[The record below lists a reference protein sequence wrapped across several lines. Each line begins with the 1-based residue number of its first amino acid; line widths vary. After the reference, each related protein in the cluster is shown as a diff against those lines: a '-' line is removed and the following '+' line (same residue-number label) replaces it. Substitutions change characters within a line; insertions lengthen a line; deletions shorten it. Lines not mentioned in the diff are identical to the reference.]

1 MMHARNSRNHAST
14 SPIRALF
21 AAVALCLALP
31 AAHADSEKHPG
42 MNALVDE
49 IAVGDATR
57 AAELRALL
65 SAATYQPA
73 IIEAISRPAE
83 GVKPWFD
90 YRKIFMTEARIAG
103 GAEYFEQHRE
113 LLTRVEATHG
123 VPAEYI
129 VAIVG
134 VETFYGKIMG
144 KWKVLD
150 ALTTLGLYYP
160 PRAPFFRGELVQFLN
175 LPSRR
180 GIELD
185 LANVQGSYA
194 GAMGLGQF
202 MPTSFVKWALDED
215 ADGRIDLWTSPED
228 ALASVGNYLRD
239 HGWERDAPVTV
250 PMVPGPGARRLR
262 DTGLDPIFPL
272 SQLVEWGY
280 QPAAEAAIAP
290 ERPSN
295 LLTLEIADGDFAY
308 FAIFANFRVI
318 TRYNRSPMYAMAVHE
333 LAQAIRERTGG
344 TVQ

>member
-1 MMHARNSRNHAST
+1 MMMVLR
-14 SPIRALF
+14 
-21 AAVALCLALP
+21 LAL
-31 AAHADSEKHPG
+31 AALLACLIATTACADTEKHPG

-49 IAVGDATR
+49 IAGGDAVR
-57 AAELRALL
+57 AQQLRDLL
-65 SAATYQPA
+65 NAASYQPA

-83 GVKPWFD
+83 GVKPWFS
-90 YRKIFMTEARIAG
+90 YRPIFMTEARISA
-103 GAEYFEQHRE
+103 GAEYLELHRA
-113 LLTRVEATHG
+113 LLNKVQAQQG

-134 VETFYGKIMG
+134 VETFYGRIMG

-160 PRAPFFRGELVQFLN
+160 PRAPFFRGELVRFLN
-175 LPSRR
+175 LPNERR
-180 GIELD
+180 IILD
-185 LANVQGSYA
+185 LATVQGSYA

-202 MPTSFVKWALDED
+202 MPTSFVKWALDEN
-215 ADGRIDLWTSPED
+215 ADGKIDLWTSPDD
-228 ALASVGNYLRD
+228 ALSSIGNYLRD
-239 HGWERDAPVTV
+239 HGWVKDGPVTI

-280 QPAAEAAIAP
+280 QPPDGTSVAP
-290 ERPSN
+290 DQSSN
-295 LLTLEIADGDFAY
+295 LLTLEVADSEFAHY
-308 FAIFANFRVI
+308 AIFANFRVI

-344 TVQ
+344 TAQ

>member
-1 MMHARNSRNHAST
+1 MIAV
-14 SPIRALF
+14 RAFL
-21 AAVALCLALP
+21 AAAALCLWTAAP
-31 AAHADSEKHPG
+31 ADTEKPPG
-42 MNALVDE
+42 MNALIDE
-49 IAVGDATR
+49 ISAGDAER
-57 AAELRALL
+57 AGQLRTLL
-65 SAATYQPA
+65 NAATYQPA

-83 GVKPWFD
+83 GVKPWFQ
-90 YRKIFMTEARIAG
+90 YRPIFMTEARIAG
-103 GAEYFEQHRE
+103 GADYFEQHRE
-113 LLTRVEATHG
+113 LLTRIEAEHG

-160 PRAPFFRGELVQFLN
+160 PRAPFFRGELVRFLN
-175 LPSRR
+175 LPNER
-180 GIELD
+180 GIQLD

-202 MPTSFVKWALDED
+202 MPTSFVKWALDEN
-215 ADGRIDLWTSPED
+215 ADGKIDLWASPDD

-239 HGWERDAPVTV
+239 HGWVAGAPVTV

-280 QPAAEAAIAP
+280 QPADGVAIAP
-290 ERPSN
+290 EQPSN
-295 LLTLEIADGDFAY
+295 LLTLEVADGEFAHH
-308 FAIFANFRVI
+308 AIFGNFRVI

-344 TVQ
+344 TAP

>member
-1 MMHARNSRNHAST
+1 MIAV
-14 SPIRALF
+14 RAFL
-21 AAVALCLALP
+21 AAAALCLWT
-31 AAHADSEKHPG
+31 AADADTEKHPG
-42 MNALVDE
+42 MNALIDE
-49 IAVGDATR
+49 IAAGDADR
-57 AAELRALL
+57 AGQLRALL
-65 SAATYQPA
+65 NAASYQPA

-83 GVKPWFD
+83 GVKPWFE
-90 YRKIFMTEARIAG
+90 YRPIFMTEARIAA
-103 GAEYFEQHRE
+103 GADYFEQHRE
-113 LLTRVEATHG
+113 LLTRVEAEHG

-160 PRAPFFRGELVQFLN
+160 PRAPFFRGELVRFLN
-175 LPSRR
+175 LPNER
-180 GIELD
+180 GIEVD

-202 MPTSFVKWALDED
+202 MPTSFVKWALDEN
-215 ADGRIDLWTSPED
+215 ADGKIDLWTSPDD

-239 HGWERDAPVTV
+239 HGWVAGAPVTV
-250 PMVPGPGARRLR
+250 AMVPGPGARRLR

-280 QPAAEAAIAP
+280 QPADGVAIAP
-290 ERPSN
+290 EQPSN
-295 LLTLEIADGDFAY
+295 LLTLEVADGEFAHH
-308 FAIFANFRVI
+308 AIFANFRVI

-333 LAQAIRERTGG
+333 LAQAIRARTGG
-344 TVQ
+344 TTP

>member
-1 MMHARNSRNHAST
+1 MMHARNLST
-14 SPIRALF
+14 RAGRRLGRALLMM
-21 AAVALCLALP
+21 AALCLAMT

-49 IAVGDATR
+49 VAAGDAER
-57 AAELRALL
+57 ATELRALL
-65 SAATYQPA
+65 NSATYQPA

-83 GVKPWFD
+83 GVKPWFE

-103 GAEYFEQHRE
+103 GVEYFEQHRE
-113 LLTRVEATHG
+113 LLTRVEAAHG

-134 VETFYGKIMG
+134 VETFYGRIMG

-160 PRAPFFRGELVQFLN
+160 PRAPFFRGELVRFLN
-175 LPSRR
+175 LPLER
-180 GIELD
+180 GIQLD
-185 LANVQGSYA
+185 LTSVQGSYA

-202 MPTSFVKWALDED
+202 MPTSFVKWALDEN
-215 ADGRIDLWTSPED
+215 ADGRIDLWNSPDD

-239 HGWERDAPVTV
+239 HGWEKGAPVTW

-280 QPAAEAAIAP
+280 QPAADAAIAP
-290 ERPSN
+290 DRSSN
-295 LLTLEIADGDFAY
+295 LLTLEVADNDYGY
-308 FAIFANFRVI
+308 FAIFGNFRVI

-344 TVQ
+344 TLQ

>member
-1 MMHARNSRNHAST
+1 MIHARSFHSRA
-14 SPIRALF
+14 ILAAAALWMG
-21 AAVALCLALP
+21 AAL
-31 AAHADSEKHPG
+31 AHADSEKHPG
-42 MNALVDE
+42 MNALATE
-49 IAVGDATR
+49 IAAGDSAR
-57 AAELRALL
+57 AAEVLALL
-65 SAATYQPA
+65 NQATYQPA

-103 GAEYFEQHRE
+103 GAEYFELHRD
-113 LLTRVEATHG
+113 LLTRIEAEHG
-123 VPAEYI
+123 VPAEYV

-134 VETFYGKIMG
+134 VETFYGRIMG

-175 LPSRR
+175 LPAQR

-202 MPTSFVKWALDED
+202 MPTSFVKWALDGD

-228 ALASVGNYLRD
+228 ALSSVANYLRD
-239 HGWERDAPVTV
+239 HGWEAGAPVTV
-250 PMVPGPGARRLR
+250 EMVPGPGARRLR
-262 DTGLDPIFPL
+262 DTGLDPIFPF

-280 QPAAEAAIAP
+280 QPVDAAIAP
-290 ERPSN
+290 ERPGN
-295 LLTLEIADGDFAY
+295 LLTLEVADGDFGY
-308 FAIFANFRVI
+308 HAIFANFRVI

-344 TVQ
+344 TAR

>member
-1 MMHARNSRNHAST
+1 MMHARNSRIDASRR
-14 SPIRALF
+14 PIRAWL
-21 AAVALCLALP
+21 AGVALCLSLS
-31 AAHADSEKHPG
+31 AAHAEGEKHPG
-42 MNALVDE
+42 MNSLVDE
-49 IAVGDATR
+49 IAAGDATR

-65 SAATYQPA
+65 NAATYQPA

-83 GVKPWFD
+83 GVKPWFE

-134 VETFYGKIMG
+134 VETFYGRIMG

-202 MPTSFVKWALDED
+202 MPTSFVKWALDEN

-239 HGWERDAPVTV
+239 HGWEKGAPVTV
-250 PMVPGPGARRLR
+250 SMVPGPGARRLR

-280 QPAAEAAIAP
+280 QPAADVAVAP

-308 FAIFANFRVI
+308 YAIFANFRVI